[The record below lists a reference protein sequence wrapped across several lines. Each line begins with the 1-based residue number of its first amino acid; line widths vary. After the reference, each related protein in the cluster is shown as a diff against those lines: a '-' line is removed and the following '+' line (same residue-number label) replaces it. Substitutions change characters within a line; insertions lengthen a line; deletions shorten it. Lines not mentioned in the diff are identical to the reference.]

1 MATEAQT
8 ASPTIAPPAIVGTG
22 PIGWMRKNLFATP
35 ADTALTVL
43 IALILV
49 WAVPPV
55 VRWGILDA
63 TWVAQTREQC
73 GPDGACWGI
82 VPARLHQYI
91 FGLYPID
98 QQWRV
103 ILGAVLL
110 LAGVVPFFLKA
121 FPKKAWY
128 GLGFVIVYPML
139 ASILFEGGVFGLAQV
154 DSTLWGGLFLTLL
167 ISIVGIAASFPIGI
181 LLALGRRSDLPI
193 IRSLSV
199 AFIEL
204 IRGVPLV
211 TVLFMASVMLPLFF
225 PPGWNID
232 KLARA
237 LIGVTIFSGAYL
249 AEVIRGGL
257 QAIPKGQYEAAKA
270 MGLGYW
276 QSMFLIILPQA
287 LKLVIPGIVNSFISL
302 FKDTSLVFIMG
313 LYDLLNI
320 AKLIVVGQDWL
331 GHDVESYIFAGFGFW
346 IFCFAMSRFS
356 QRLERRLNTGH
367 RH

>member
-1 MATEAQT
+1 MATEVRG
-8 ASPTIAPPAIVGTG
+8 ASAPALAPPAQNVGVV
-22 PIGWMRKNLFATP
+22 GWARRNLFATP
-35 ADTALTVL
+35 FDTALTVL
-43 IALILV
+43 IALLLAWI
-49 WAVPPV
+49 VPPV
-55 VRWGILDA
+55 VRWMFIDA
-63 TWVAQTREQC
+63 TWVAASREEC
-73 GPDGACWGI
+73 APGGACWGM
-82 VPARLHQYI
+82 VGQRLHQYL
-91 FGLYPID
+91 FGLYPVEG
-98 QQWRV
+98 QWRV
-103 ILGAVLL
+103 VLGGVLL
-110 LAGVVPFFLKA
+110 LVGVVPLLVKG
-121 FPKKAWY
+121 FPRKGLY
-128 GLGFVIVYPML
+128 GLAFVVVYPIV
-139 ASILFEGGVFGLAQV
+139 ASVLFGGGVFGLQQV
-154 DSTLWGGLFLTLL
+154 DSTLWGGLFLTLI
-167 ISIVGIAASFPIGI
+167 ISIVGIVASFPIGI

-193 IRSLSV
+193 IKGLCV

-225 PPGWNID
+225 PPGWSVE
-232 KLARA
+232 KLTRA

-276 QSMFLIILPQA
+276 QSMGLVILPQA

-320 AKLIVVGQDWL
+320 AKLIVVSREWL

-346 IFCFAMSRFS
+346 IFCFAMSRYS

>member
-1 MATEAQT
+1 MATEVRPATPALPPPTVT
-8 ASPTIAPPAIVGTG
+8 AG
-22 PIGWMRKNLFATP
+22 PLGWMRKNLFATWP
-35 ADTALTVL
+35 DAVLTVAVV
-43 IALILV
+43 ALLAWI
-49 WAVPPV
+49 VPPLL
-55 VRWGILDA
+55 RWAFIDA
-63 TWVAQTREQC
+63 TWVAQSREQC
-73 GPDGACWGI
+73 APEGACWGI
-82 VPARLHQYI
+82 VPSRIHQYL
-91 FGLYPID
+91 FGLYPVD

-103 ILGAVLL
+103 ILGGILL
-110 LAGVVPFFLKA
+110 LVGVIPLLIPRFPRKA
-121 FPKKAWY
+121 LY
-128 GLGFVIVYPML
+128 GLGFVILYPII
-139 ASILFEGGVFGLAQV
+139 ASYIFGGGAFGLSQV
-154 DSTLWGGLFLTLL
+154 DSTLWGGLFLTLV
-167 ISIVGIAASFPIGI
+167 ISIVGITASFPLGI

-193 IRSLSV
+193 IKGICV

-225 PPGWNID
+225 PPGWSID

-237 LIGVTIFSGAYL
+237 LVGVTIFSAAYL

-276 QSMFLIILPQA
+276 QSMYLIILPQA

-320 AKLIVVGQDWL
+320 AKLIVVSREWL
-331 GHDVESYIFAGFGFW
+331 GHDVESYVFAGLGFW
-346 IFCFAMSRFS
+346 IFCFAMSRYS
-356 QRLERRLNTGH
+356 QRLERRLHTGH